1 MADPSSTV
9 EFTKKIA
16 DGTIYAQWWFYL
28 VWLLVTALGAAIGVW
43 LKERIRGD
51 VSKEIWLTQ
60 ESWKEKYRLYTLLI
74 AATEEIAA
82 GLWNVV
88 TDARVLIQMND
99 MGNSTEADGL
109 RFFPEHRKYF
119 DIESQANEKL
129 LSAEVGIELM
139 LNAKAKIAYQKIKTA
154 NTRTHL
160 VLNMTYRQRIEERC
174 NAASEAKVA
183 LIEAAKEDLRV

>member
-9 EFTKKIA
+9 EITKQIA
-16 DGTIYAQWWFYL
+16 DGTIYAQWWFY
-28 VWLLVTALGAAIGVW
+28 VIWLLVTALGAAIGVW

-82 GLWNVV
+82 ALWKVV
-88 TDARVLIQMND
+88 TDTRVLIQMNG

-109 RFFPEHRKYF
+109 RLFPEHQKYF
-119 DIESQANEKL
+119 DVESQANEKL
-129 LSAEVGIELM
+129 LLAEVGVELM
-139 LNAKAKIAYQKIKTA
+139 LNAKAKAAYKKIKTA

-174 NAASEAKVA
+174 TAASEAKVA